1 MGGSIFRRHVMRVSA
16 QQDAQQRNPQTQ
28 TGTAY
33 TQMTLMM
40 NADRRRLK
48 RIQSFERK
56 AAVKR
61 EMLPNYA
68 PWVGGIL
75 ASGRGQQ
82 DDVLMRVMLW
92 RIDAGDFHGAL
103 DIADYALRHGLKMPE
118 NHTRTTGCAIAEE
131 IADMAEK
138 MYVAKTPVPLDVLT
152 RTLSL
157 TGEEDMPDQVRAN
170 LLKWLGYAQRDD
182 GQLQPATC
190 SWLRAL
196 ELYDR
201 VGVKQDLRQLEKL
214 IAKQQEERDAAQQ
227 NEPQRRGGTAE
238 QPTGLSAVHRPPFTG

>member
-1 MGGSIFRRHVMRVSA
+1 MSGSIFRRHVMWVSA
-16 QQDAQQRNPQTQ
+16 QQDAQQRSPVTQ

-56 AAVKR
+56 ADIKR

-68 PWVGGIL
+68 PWVAGIL
-75 ASGRGQQ
+75 ASGKGQQ
-82 DDVLMRVMLW
+82 DDVTMRVMLW
-92 RIDAGDFHGAL
+92 RIDTGDFSGAL
-103 DIADYALRHGLKMPE
+103 DIADYALSHNLTMPE
-118 NHTRTTGCAIAEE
+118 KHSRTTGCAVAEE

-138 MYVAKTPVPLDVLT
+138 MYAAKTPVPPDVLT
-152 RTLSL
+152 RTMDL
-157 TGEEDMPDQVRAN
+157 TLDEDMPDQVRAK
-170 LLKWLGYAQRDD
+170 LYKWLGYAQRDND
-182 GQLQPATC
+182 QLQPATC

-196 ELYDR
+196 ELDDR
-201 VGVKQDLRQLEKL
+201 AGVKQDLRQLEKL
-214 IAKQQEERDAAQQ
+214 IAKQQEERDAVPQ

-238 QPTGLSAVHRPPFTG
+238 